1 MGIPTVNIMDFDF
14 EDEYQR
20 EIYHRSKQETIE
32 DVCPEHIA
40 YIAFLDSHMQKL
52 IQSSHL
58 SPEELNRH
66 RAIIETNRERV
77 QTIEASRKKYE
88 ARIKLSWAIKKEN
101 AIDISDVDELVAK
114 IIKVMIKH
122 TPQQEKQLAVI
133 SEMQEIIASCRST

>member
-1 MGIPTVNIMDFDF
+1 VSVGIPTVNIMDFDF
-14 EDEYQR
+14 EDGYQR
-20 EIYHRSKQETIE
+20 EIYHRSKQEVIE
-32 DVCPEHIA
+32 DVCPEHVS

-52 IQSSHL
+52 IQSTHL

-101 AIDISDVDELVAK
+101 AIEPSDLEEVVAK
-114 IIKVMIKH
+114 VIKLMIKYV
-122 TPQQEKQLAVI
+122 PQQEKQLAII
-133 SEMQEIIASCRST
+133 SEMQEIIASC

>member
-1 MGIPTVNIMDFDF
+1 MDFDF

-20 EIYHRSKQETIE
+20 EIYHRSKQEIIE
-32 DVCPEHIA
+32 DVCPEHIT

-77 QTIEASRKKYE
+77 QTIEASRKKFE

-101 AIDISDVDELVAK
+101 AINPDDVDELVAK
-114 IIKVMIKH
+114 IIKTMVKH
-122 TPQQEKQLAVI
+122 IPQQEKQLAII
-133 SEMQEIIASCRST
+133 SEMQEILASC

>member
-1 MGIPTVNIMDFDF
+1 MGTPTVNIMDFYF

-20 EIYHRSKQETIE
+20 EIYHRAKQEVIE
-32 DVCPEHIA
+32 DVCPEHVS
-40 YIAFLDSHMQKL
+40 YIAFLDSHMQKI

-88 ARIKLSWAIKKEN
+88 ARIKLNWAIKKEN
-101 AIDISDVDELVAK
+101 AIEPSDVDEVVAK
-114 IIKVMIKH
+114 IIKIMVKH
-122 TPQQEKQLAVI
+122 IPQQEKQLAVI
-133 SEMQEIIASCRST
+133 SEMQEILASC

>member
-1 MGIPTVNIMDFDF
+1 MDFDF

-20 EIYHRSKQETIE
+20 EIYHRSKQEIIE
-32 DVCPEHIA
+32 DVCPEHIT

-77 QTIEASRKKYE
+77 QTIEASRKKFE

-101 AIDISDVDELVAK
+101 AIDPDDVDELVAK
-114 IIKVMIKH
+114 IIKIMVKH
-122 TPQQEKQLAVI
+122 IPQQEKQLAVI
-133 SEMQEIIASCRST
+133 SEMQEILASC

>member
-1 MGIPTVNIMDFDF
+1 MDFDF

-20 EIYHRSKQETIE
+20 EIYHRSKQEIIE
-32 DVCPEHIA
+32 DVCPEHIT

-77 QTIEASRKKYE
+77 QTIEASRKKFE
-88 ARIKLSWAIKKEN
+88 ARIKLGWAIKKEN
-101 AIDISDVDELVAK
+101 AIDHNDVDELVAK
-114 IIKVMIKH
+114 IIKIMVKH
-122 TPQQEKQLAVI
+122 IPQQEKQLAVI
-133 SEMQEIIASCRST
+133 SEMQEILASC

>member
-1 MGIPTVNIMDFDF
+1 MDFDF

-20 EIYHRSKQETIE
+20 EIYHRSKQEVIE
-32 DVCPEHIA
+32 DVCPEHIT

-77 QTIEASRKKYE
+77 QTIEASRKKFE

-101 AIDISDVDELVAK
+101 AIDPNDVDELVAK
-114 IIKVMIKH
+114 IIKIMVKH
-122 TPQQEKQLAVI
+122 IPQQEKQLTVI
-133 SEMQEIIASCRST
+133 SEMQEIIASC